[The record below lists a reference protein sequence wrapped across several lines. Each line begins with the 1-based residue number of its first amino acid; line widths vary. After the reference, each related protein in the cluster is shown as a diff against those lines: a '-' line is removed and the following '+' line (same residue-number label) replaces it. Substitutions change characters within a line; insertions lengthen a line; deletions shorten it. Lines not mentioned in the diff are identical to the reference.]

1 MAMNRSGT
9 SSSQTDEAAEGSDG
23 AAPIRIK
30 KYANRRLY
38 NTATSSYVTLEHL
51 AQMVK
56 EGQEF
61 VVHDAKTG
69 EEITRAVLT
78 QIIVEE
84 ESKTGQNMLPI
95 GFLRQLIGLYGNNM
109 QWMVPKYLEYS
120 LETFSENQ
128 DRMRQYMQK
137 SVPGMF
143 PFGTIDDVSRQNV
156 AMFEQAMKMFSPFPT
171 AGQGRTGKPR
181 QDDEAEQN
189 SAAGHGDNG
198 SAGGSA
204 GAGESPSDA
213 MAGGDDSLSDMHRRL
228 DELQQQMEALGR
240 MGQAMSNPN
249 SSPQSTP
256 EANAEPATGGAD
268 ADPGDERQA
277 VSGKKTPSA
286 KPAESGKSKP
296 DNPSSRTRRK

>member
-1 MAMNRSGT
+1 MAINRSGT
-9 SSSQTDEAAEGSDG
+9 SSSKTDEAAEGNEG

-128 DRMRQYMQK
+128 DRMRQYMQN

-143 PFGTIDDVSRQNV
+143 PFGAIDDVSRQNV
-156 AMFEQAMKMFSPFPT
+156 AMFEQAMKMFSPFGT
-171 AGQGRTGKPR
+171 AGQARSGEPPQG
-181 QDDEAEQN
+181 DDGGQRN
-189 SAAGHGDNG
+189 AAGRGDSESGRG
-198 SAGGSA
+198 S
-204 GAGESPSDA
+204 GESQSDA
-213 MAGGDDSLSDMHRRL
+213 AGGGDDSLSDMHRRL
-228 DELQQQMEALGR
+228 DELQRQMEALGR
-240 MGQAMSNPN
+240 MGQAMSNPDSDPETAPSGDRQSESDN
-249 SSPQSTP
+249 PESDNPESDNKASS
-256 EANAEPATGGAD
+256 ATKAG
-268 ADPGDERQA
+268 
-277 VSGKKTPSA
+277 SGK
-286 KPAESGKSKP
+286 AESGEPKSEKS
-296 DNPSSRTRRK
+296 NSRTRRK

>member
-1 MAMNRSGT
+1 MAINRSGT
-9 SSSQTDEAAEGSDG
+9 SSSQTDEAAGSSEGS
-23 AAPIRIK
+23 APIRIK

-128 DRMRQYMQK
+128 ERMRQYMQN

-143 PFGTIDDVSRQNV
+143 PFGAIDDVSRQNV

-171 AGQGRTGKPR
+171 AGQSRSAQPQ
-181 QDDEAEQN
+181 QDDN
-189 SAAGHGDNG
+189 DGKTGAAGHTDHSTGNLENEG
-198 SAGGSA
+198 V
-204 GAGESPSDA
+204 GATESQSDTPSDGA
-213 MAGGDDSLSDMHRRL
+213 DSLSDMHRRL
-228 DELQQQMEALGR
+228 DELQRQMEALGR
-240 MGQAMSNPN
+240 MGKAMSDAGSNPADGD
-249 SSPQSTP
+249 SGSGSDGQSGSGHD
-256 EANAEPATGGAD
+256 GGA
-268 ADPGDERQA
+268 G
-277 VSGKKTPSA
+277 SGKKASSA
-286 KPAESGKSKP
+286 AKAQSGEPRPAKS
-296 DNPSSRTRRK
+296 NSRTRRT